1 MRLRQQ
7 KLLLQ
12 RNGMQPFQHMDW
24 YCDAKDKDD
33 ENINNNENP
42 IILKGVADQAWV
54 GSSV

>member
-1 MRLRQQ
+1 
-7 KLLLQ
+7 
-12 RNGMQPFQHMDW
+12 MQPFQHMDW